1 MKRYFFDTDNDGQ
14 WYMLPYDKR
23 GEWSQWLN
31 DIGNEFDKYDEYKIN
46 TDINKWSF
54 QNPDEILPEEPVNE
68 KLKNF
73 YVFLNKKTKYEKRN
87 KMG

>member
-1 MKRYFFDTDNDGQ
+1 MKRYFFDVDNDGH

-23 GEWSQWLN
+23 GEWSQWLDDTVD
-31 DIGNEFDKYDEYKIN
+31 DIDKYDEYKID

-54 QNPDEILPEEPVNE
+54 ENPEEILPEEPVNE

-73 YVFLNKKTKYEKRN
+73 YVFLNEKIGFTYRI
-87 KMG
+87 